1 MPGINDLEE
10 CQPRKDIMDVTTRG
24 PIKGKEAQYNKY
36 ASEFSADSI
45 TNLVKVRRLT
55 QTSSQRDSIFN
66 T

>member
-36 ASEFSADSI
+36 ASEFSSDSI
-45 TNLVKVRRLT
+45 TNLVKVRSLT
-55 QTSSQRDSIFN
+55 SDIITLQC
-66 T
+66 